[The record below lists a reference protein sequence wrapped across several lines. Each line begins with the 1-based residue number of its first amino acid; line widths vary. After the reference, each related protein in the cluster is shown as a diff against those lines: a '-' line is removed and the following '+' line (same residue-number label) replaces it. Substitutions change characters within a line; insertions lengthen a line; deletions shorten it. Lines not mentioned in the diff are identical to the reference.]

1 MQAATVELLT
11 RKAKFP
17 SEQALAVAEAID
29 MAIADQQLVTVPILD
44 ARLAAAKA
52 EMDVRFAAAK
62 ADIDSRFAAA
72 KAEMDSRFAAVDAKL
87 DAGFA
92 ATKADMGAGFAAT
105 KADSDARFAGIKADS
120 DARFAG
126 IKADSDAR
134 FAQTDAR
141 IAELGSRLDRFR
153 LQIIIAILIGHVALG
168 PVGMAIIEAIR
179 HAF

>member
-52 EMDVRFAAAK
+52 DAY
-62 ADIDSRFAAA
+62 
-72 KAEMDSRFAAVDAKL
+72 SRFAAVNAKL
-87 DAGFA
+87 DAGFAATKADSDARFA

-105 KADSDARFAGIKADS
+105 
-120 DARFAG
+120 
-126 IKADSDAR
+126 KADSDAR

-168 PVGMAIIEAIR
+168 PVGMAIVEAIR

>member
-120 DARFAG
+120 DARFA
-126 IKADSDAR
+126 
-134 FAQTDAR
+134 QTDAR

-153 LQIIIAILIGHVALG
+153 LQIIIAILIDHVALG